1 MTVMEAI
8 RKAARMKRFGW
19 TLMLGAVLQFAMFLV
34 LFAYDF
40 GEHVKPVLATLGYVI
55 QELCNLVYQ
64 KTSFLMPLWRITPRI
79 DIYDPLHVDTLLL
92 FGILMIFVTG
102 AYIRDCGKELAQDVA
117 VIKKKARDEI
127 WLRSMLPHDPQTV
140 INQPSSVVVLNLPM
154 PPGEGKSWWER
165 PMGLLFMGLTT
176 TYFGALM
183 TKISGLT

>member
-8 RKAARMKRFGW
+8 RKATRMKRFGW
-19 TLMLGAVLQFAMFLV
+19 ALMLGAAIQFAMFLV

-40 GEHVKPVLATLGYVI
+40 GEHLKPLLATPGNAI
-55 QELCNLVYQ
+55 QELCDLIFQ
-64 KTSFLMPLWRITPRI
+64 ETSFLMPLWSITPRI

-117 VIKKKARDEI
+117 VIRKKARDEI
-127 WLRSMLPHDPQTV
+127 WLRSMLPHASQTV
-140 INQPSSVVVLNLPM
+140 INQPASVVVLSLPM

-165 PMGLLFMGLTT
+165 PMGCCSWG
-176 TYFGALM
+176 
-183 TKISGLT
+183 